1 MLNDI
6 LQIKTFDNYFN
17 SKLNGSNIFWV
28 WKVFLILVKDEL
40 AKMTGYYKLVDKLDN
55 NNIIISALV
64 LRIFLKVDK
73 IIVNYQIIFFAK
85 GQE

>member
-1 MLNDI
+1 M
-6 LQIKTFDNYFN
+6 
-17 SKLNGSNIFWV
+17 
-28 WKVFLILVKDEL
+28 KDEL
-40 AKMTGYYKLVDKLDN
+40 AKMTSYYKLVDKLDD